1 MSTAWLV
8 GLLVV
13 VFILGQLLMLR
24 PNPREHALMLLRQA
38 ARRVG
43 LEPRLVPVPDWLH
56 YAPGPRLIACYIL
69 LVEGGRT
76 GLPHWRIARAP
87 SGVWET
93 QIGPDRHL
101 TELLTGPLVPWQER
115 LYAIEAGANAVS
127 VWWSED
133 ASADELAALKTLLE
147 GCRGLILAKP

>member
-43 LEPRLVPVPDWLH
+43 LEPRLVPVPEWLH

-69 LVEGGRT
+69 LVEGGRA

-93 QIGPDRHL
+93 QVGADRQL
-101 TELLTGPLVPWQER
+101 ERLLAGPLAPWQER
-115 LYAIEAGANAVS
+115 LFAIEAGANAVS
-127 VWWSED
+127 VWWLED
-133 ASADELAALKTLLE
+133 AAPDELATLKTLLE
-147 GCRGLILAKP
+147 TCRSEILGGL